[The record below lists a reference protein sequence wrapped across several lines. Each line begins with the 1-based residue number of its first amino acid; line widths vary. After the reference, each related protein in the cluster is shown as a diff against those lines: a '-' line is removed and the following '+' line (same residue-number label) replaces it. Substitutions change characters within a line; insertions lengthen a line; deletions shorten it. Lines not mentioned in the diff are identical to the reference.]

1 MQKGAK
7 SAGSFPGDEA
17 LADAVFTD
25 CLYIAG
31 DSTGSSYFCT
41 SQYNLLTAASKQH
54 RPSMLLKQPHHLH
67 VTLSTP
73 FFQRQQAYAAYTGDA
88 HRAVGSSS

>member
-1 MQKGAK
+1 M
-7 SAGSFPGDEA
+7 
-17 LADAVFTD
+17 DAVLTG

-31 DSTGSSYFCT
+31 DSAGSYYFCT

-54 RPSMLLKQPHHLH
+54 HPSLLHKQPHHLH

-73 FFQRQQAYAAYTGDA
+73 LFQRQQAYAAYTGDV
-88 HRAVGSSS
+88 HRVVGSSSSGGLHLQTPLI